1 MITLPPVM
9 ESVSESCFTKSI
21 SFLTGGIESVCAQ
34 TRDVM
39 KSDNMTSV
47 NFMGKCLSCVQLIR
61 LQSTKIV

>member
-9 ESVSESCFTKSI
+9 ESASESRFTKSI

-34 TRDVM
+34 ARDVM

-47 NFMGKCLSCVQLIR
+47 NFMGKCLS
-61 LQSTKIV
+61 

>member
-21 SFLTGGIESVCAQ
+21 SFLTGAIESVCAQ
-34 TRDVM
+34 ARDVM

-47 NFMGKCLSCVQLIR
+47 NFMGKYLSCVQLIR
-61 LQSTKIV
+61 LQ